1 MRIDNKRVIILP
13 LVLIGCMAATA
24 AVALNEI
31 PTEAEAEPVVKK
43 HAEKIIKGP
52 VSVSDLEP
60 AEEGR
65 NKKEES
71 RTYEIAEAVI
81 ATIAPTPTV
90 TPEPT
95 IEPEEVTIVTEEPN
109 DYAEP
114 VYEEAVYEEPAAVVV
129 DSCYEEPVE
138 TGNYYEDIPDETSEA
153 WQYEE
158 PQPVETGMQYL
169 GVYYI
174 THYSAE
180 ACGNAIGAAEV
191 PGGLVE
197 GTSIAVPE
205 WWMLGHWFY
214 IPNYGTFRADDISD
228 GPFDIF
234 HWYTADAVG
243 AEYQDVYLAG

>member
-1 MRIDNKRVIILP
+1 MKTRTIILP
-13 LVLIGCMAATA
+13 LILIGCMLTA
-24 AVALNEI
+24 AGAALLSP
-31 PTEAEAEPVVKK
+31 PTEVEAEPVVKK
-43 HAEKIIKGP
+43 QAEKIMKNP
-52 VSVSDLEP
+52 VTVE
-60 AEEGR
+60 EMEGR

-71 RTYEIAEAVI
+71 RNIEVAEAVI
-81 ATIAPTPTV
+81 ATITPTPTAEPTPSPTPEI
-90 TPEPT
+90 TPEP
-95 IEPEEVTIVTEEPN
+95 VATEEPILVMEEAN
-109 DYAEP
+109 DY
-114 VYEEAVYEEPAAVVV
+114 VEAVNDYEEPPVV
-129 DSCYEEPVE
+129 DSCFEEPVE
-138 TGNYYEDIPDETSEA
+138 TGAYYEDIPDETSEV

-158 PQPVETGMQYL
+158 AQPQETGMQYL

-234 HWYTADAVG
+234 HWYAADAVG
-243 AEYQDVYLAG
+243 AEYQDVYLVG